1 MRRLLFVR
9 HGESEAN
16 AAGSLDCAV
25 PGPGLTDLGFA
36 QADALAAELGGED
49 IRAVWASSMTR
60 AQQTA
65 APLAAK
71 LGLDVRIHPDLR
83 ESDVGDLH
91 PRSDDSAIWHWN
103 TLYARWL
110 ADAELD
116 QRRPG
121 GESASDV
128 IARYVPAVHK
138 IVESLTE
145 GTTVIVTHGAAV
157 RLVLAGLC
165 PEVSPR
171 YALEHHLENTEVVEV
186 EVTDGGRRPG
196 YRCLSWAGRSLG

>member
-25 PGPGLTDLGFA
+25 PGPGLTELGHA
-36 QADALAAELGGED
+36 QADALAAELAGED

-71 LGLDVRIHPDLR
+71 LGLEVRIHPDLR
-83 ESDVGDLH
+83 EADVGDLH
-91 PRSDDSAIWHWN
+91 PRSDNSALWHWN

-110 ADAELD
+110 ADGELAD
-116 QRRPG
+116 KRPG
-121 GESASDV
+121 GESAADV
-128 IARYVPAVHK
+128 IRRYVPAVRE
-138 IVESLTE
+138 IVGELADG
-145 GTTVIVTHGAAV
+145 GTAVIVSHGAAS

-165 PEVSPR
+165 PEVSPL
-171 YALEHHLENTEVVEV
+171 YALEHHLDNTDVVDV
-186 EVTDGGRRPG
+186 EVTGDGDF
-196 YRCLSWAGRSLG
+196 RCVSWAGKPL

>member
-1 MRRLLFVR
+1 VRRLLFVR

-25 PGPGLTDLGFA
+25 PGPGLTELGHA
-36 QADALAAELGGED
+36 QADALAAELAGED

-71 LGLDVRIHPDLR
+71 LGLEVRIHPDLR
-83 ESDVGDLH
+83 EADVGDLH
-91 PRSDDSAIWHWN
+91 PRSDDSALWHWN

-110 ADAELD
+110 ADGELAD
-116 QRRPG
+116 KRPG
-121 GESASDV
+121 GESAADV
-128 IARYVPAVHK
+128 IRRYVPAVRE
-138 IVESLTE
+138 IVGELADG
-145 GTTVIVTHGAAV
+145 GTAVIVSHGAAS

-165 PEVSPR
+165 PEVSPL
-171 YALEHHLENTEVVEV
+171 YALEHHLDNTDVVDV
-186 EVTDGGRRPG
+186 EVTGDGDF
-196 YRCLSWAGRSLG
+196 RCVSWAGKPL

>member
-25 PGPGLTDLGFA
+25 PGPGLTELGHA
-36 QADALAAELGGED
+36 QADALAAELAGED

-71 LGLDVRIHPDLR
+71 LGLEVRIHPDLR
-83 ESDVGDLH
+83 EADVGDLH
-91 PRSDDSAIWHWN
+91 PRSDDSALWHWN

-110 ADAELD
+110 ADGELAD
-116 QRRPG
+116 KRPG
-121 GESASDV
+121 GESAADV
-128 IARYVPAVHK
+128 IRRYVPAVRE
-138 IVESLTE
+138 IVGELADG
-145 GTTVIVTHGAAV
+145 GTAVIVSHGAAS

-165 PEVSPR
+165 PEVSPL
-171 YALEHHLENTEVVEV
+171 YALEHHLDNTDVVDV
-186 EVTDGGRRPG
+186 EVTGDGDF
-196 YRCLSWAGRSLG
+196 RCVSWAGKPL

>member
-1 MRRLLFVR
+1 VRRLLFVR
-9 HGESEAN
+9 HGESLAN

-103 TLYARWL
+103 QLYSSWL
-110 ADAELD
+110 EEAELD
-116 QRRPG
+116 KKRPG
-121 GESASDV
+121 GESGADV
-128 IARYVPAVHK
+128 IKRYVPAVRQ
-138 IVESLTE
+138 IVADLDDG
-145 GTTVIVTHGAAV
+145 GTAVIVSHGAAS

-171 YALEHHLENTEVVEV
+171 YALEHHLDNTEIVEV
-186 EVTDGGRRPG
+186 EVTGDGGF
-196 YRCLSWAGRSLG
+196 RCVSWAGQRL

>member
-1 MRRLLFVR
+1 VRRLLFVR
-9 HGESEAN
+9 HGESLAN

-25 PGPGLTDLGFA
+25 PGPGLTDLGRA
-36 QADALAAELGGED
+36 QAAALAEALAGADVRE
-49 IRAVWASSMTR
+49 VWASTMTR

-65 APLAAK
+65 APLAAR
-71 LGLDVRIHPDLR
+71 LGLEVQVHPDLR
-83 ESDVGDLH
+83 EADVGDLH

-138 IVESLTE
+138 VAEGLAE
-145 GTTVIVTHGAAV
+145 GTAVIVTHGAAV

-165 PEVSPR
+165 PEVSPQF
-171 YALEHHLENTEVVEV
+171 ALEHHLDNTEVVEV
-186 EVTDGGRRPG
+186 EVLDGGRGRA
-196 YRCLSWAGRSLG
+196 YRCVSWAGRPPA

>member
-1 MRRLLFVR
+1 VRRLLFVR

-25 PGPGLTDLGFA
+25 PGPGLTELGHA
-36 QADALAAELGGED
+36 QADALAAELAGED

-71 LGLDVRIHPDLR
+71 LGLEVRIHPDLR
-83 ESDVGDLH
+83 EADVGDLH
-91 PRSDDSAIWHWN
+91 PRSDNSALWHWN

-110 ADAELD
+110 ADGELAD
-116 QRRPG
+116 KRPG
-121 GESASDV
+121 GESAADV
-128 IARYVPAVHK
+128 IRRYVPAVRE
-138 IVESLTE
+138 IVGELADG
-145 GTTVIVTHGAAV
+145 GTAVIVSHGAAS

-165 PEVSPR
+165 PEVSPL
-171 YALEHHLENTEVVEV
+171 YALEHHLDNTDVVDV
-186 EVTDGGRRPG
+186 EVTGDGDF
-196 YRCLSWAGRSLG
+196 RCVSWAGKPL

>member
-9 HGESEAN
+9 HGESLAN
-16 AAGSLDCAV
+16 ASRSLDCAV
-25 PGPGLTDLGFA
+25 PGPGLTDLGRA
-36 QADALAAELGGED
+36 QADALADALAGADVRE
-49 IRAVWASSMTR
+49 IWASSMTR
-60 AQQTA
+60 AQETA
-65 APLAAK
+65 APLAAR
-71 LGLDVRIHPDLR
+71 LGLDVLIHPDLR
-83 ESDVGDLH
+83 EADVGDLH

-138 IVESLTE
+138 IAESLTE

-196 YRCLSWAGRSLG
+196 YRCLSWAGRSLD